1 MFGRAT
7 IVLGIGPH
15 SSLVYH
21 FVSYETDNFHVV
33 LCPLVPDPGDA
44 AGDRKSRW
52 RVGREG
58 VDNVT
63 VDGGRRPTAAWT
75 GMCL

>member
-21 FVSYETDNFHVV
+21 FVSYETDNFHIV
-33 LCPLVPDPGDA
+33 LCPVVPDPGDA
-44 AGDRKSRW
+44 AGD
-52 RVGREG
+52 
-58 VDNVT
+58 
-63 VDGGRRPTAAWT
+63 
-75 GMCL
+75 